1 MSMQRE
7 IKLGLRDENGQCHHR
22 FCEALLHAL
31 CTRGVIQ
38 VEGVLRA
45 ISVGKKVD
53 TLHGILC
60 RHPVEFNE
68 EAKRIRAKFRLLGED
83 I

>member
-7 IKLGLRDENGQCHHR
+7 IKLGLRTENGHCCHR
-22 FCEALLHAL
+22 FCEALLHRL
-31 CTRGVIQ
+31 CARGVIPADD
-38 VEGVLRA
+38 VRKA
-45 ISVGKKVD
+45 IKASKKVD

-68 EAKRIRAKFRLLGED
+68 EAKRIRAKFRLLGEE